1 MNMQATAAGTQP
13 RSPWRSTGAV
23 VLGFVAVV
31 LLSLG
36 TDEVLHLLKVYPPWG
51 QPMFDP
57 RLNLLALSYRIVYSV
72 IGSYIA
78 ARFAPRNPMRHA
90 MVLGVVGF
98 ILSVPGV
105 IFIITHRELGPVWY
119 PVAIVITALPCAWI
133 GGLLYQ
139 RKQLRGEAMPAS
151 K

>member
-1 MNMQATAAGTQP
+1 MNMQATAPATQP
-13 RSPWRSTGAV
+13 RSFWRSTGAIA
-23 VLGFVAVV
+23 LGFVAVV
-31 LLSLG
+31 VLSLG

-51 QPMFDP
+51 QPMVDP

-90 MVLGVVGF
+90 MILGAIGF
-98 ILSVPGV
+98 VLSVPGV

-119 PVAIVITALPCAWI
+119 PVSLLITALPCAWL
-133 GGLLYQ
+133 GGLLY
-139 RKQLRGEAMPAS
+139 K